1 MKMKRLI
8 SFVIVLLLI
17 CGMPVAAFADN
28 VEDCKEG
35 DTVETINSGDTMSG
49 NYGTVTNNEG
59 ILHYNNGTVANNYH
73 DVVTN
78 GSDGKV
84 TNNNEGATVA
94 TNYGTVET
102 NNGTV
107 GTNKGTVTDNNG
119 TVSYAESS
127 STIITNN
134 GTVAAQNLGTVKTN
148 NGTVNG
154 NFSTVETNNITGVV
168 NNKSNSVGQNGT
180 VGTNYGTVNESDGS
194 THYGVQVE
202 GSLFQKEHEAELDLS
217 QFFSKA
223 GYVLTGYIQ
232 HYQMGINGPVPQD
245 GLIPVDGTVYKEDCP
260 NLLTLIWQAIA
271 GSDEET
277 EYFGPGCYISVNGKQ
292 YILVEIKGED
302 YYLASCEEYTQ
313 EELAEADE
321 LLESLLTEEQLG
333 HVTGEA
339 GILEGEL
346 NELFFGGGSR
356 IVFPCDIG
364 MIFH

>member
-1 MKMKRLI
+1 MKMKRII
-8 SFVIVLLLI
+8 SLAIALLLV
-17 CGMPVAAFADN
+17 CGMPVSAFAEYISEN
-28 VEDCKEG
+28 PA
-35 DTVETINSGDTMSG
+35 DTTISVS
-49 NYGTVTNNEG
+49 
-59 ILHYNNGTVANNYH
+59 
-73 DVVTN
+73 
-78 GSDGKV
+78 SDQ
-84 TNNNEGATVA
+84 TLD
-94 TNYGTVET
+94 
-102 NNGTV
+102 
-107 GTNKGTVTDNNG
+107 TNKGTVTTNDGIVMFNKGTVEDNNNDMANNHGTVENNNNGANVTANYGTVENNNG
-119 TVSYAESS
+119 TVGANQDSATVDTNSGTVRYNYGTVDNNS
-127 STIITNN
+127 STGKVNINSYNATVTTNN
-134 GTVAAQNLGTVKTN
+134 GTVTTN
-148 NGTVNG
+148 NGTVD
-154 NFSTVETNNITGVV
+154 TNEITGNVT
-168 NNKSNSVGQNGT
+168 NYEGT
-180 VGTNYGTVNESDGS
+180 VGTNYGTVTYVKDNEEM
-194 THYGVQVE
+194 TVYGVQVE

-232 HYQMGINGPVPQD
+232 HYQMGSNGPVPQD
-245 GLIPVDGTVYKEDCP
+245 GLITVDGTVYKEDCP

-313 EELAEADE
+313 EDLAEADE